1 MKIKFGALV
10 TDGSGKLGGHVVA
23 NNRGGKYMRT
33 KVTPLNPQSTAQSL
47 VRSIFAGISQAWS
60 GLTEAG
66 RTSFNQA
73 VNAFTTTDIFGD
85 IRVPSGKALFQR
97 LNQNLALTGQTQ
109 LTVAPTVAPVVPF
122 ELINVEV
129 DESDEAIFV
138 SINGDIG
145 AQRYVLE
152 GTPPLSQ
159 GTSNANNRFRKII
172 SFDGSDFDGA
182 TAYALYVAKFGTPP
196 VGSNIQFRVKAVN
209 SIGLDTPFQ
218 KVKATVVA

>member
-97 LNQNLALTGQTQ
+97 LNQNLALTEQAQ
-109 LTVAPTVAPVVPF
+109 LTVAPQLAPVDPF
-122 ELINVEV
+122 VLENVLISNV
-129 DESDEAIFV
+129 A
-138 SINGDIG
+138 GDISISG
-145 AQRYVLE
+145 SGFGSTQKLIVE
-152 GTPPLSQ
+152 GTPLLSD
-159 GTSNANNRFRKII
+159 GTSNANNRFR
-172 SFDGSDFDGA
+172 SFYTSQINTYDNEA
-182 TAYALYVAKFGTPP
+182 AYDAYVAKFGAPP
-196 VGSNIQFRVKAVN
+196 IGGNVQIRVKFVN
-209 SIGLDTPFQ
+209 EIGLSSPFQ
-218 KVKATVVA
+218 KVKAIIED